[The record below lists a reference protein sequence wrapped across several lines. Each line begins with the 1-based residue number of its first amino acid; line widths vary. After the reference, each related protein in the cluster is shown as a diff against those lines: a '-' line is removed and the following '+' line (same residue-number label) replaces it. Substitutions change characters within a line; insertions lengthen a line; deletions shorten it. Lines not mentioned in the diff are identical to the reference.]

1 MKAVRVWAS
10 NSYSPHSQIKK
21 LVWLFLYTSVWGLPS
36 PHFRRNLT
44 DFAPLCFLIL
54 HQFTCLTLEFRKF
67 LLLLCSPC
75 IKFAFKIILLY
86 FAGGI
91 WIELLASGKSC
102 SLWVLTNNWL
112 CFWTRCTLIQR
123 TLCSNKL
130 FVPFCFGRFWV
141 FKSLH
146 VLWQRNKVLQVFS
159 LSRRPMVW
167 ANYCFLPI
175 DITVFEHFQIH
186 CFKFSSLS
194 IPLRK

>member
-21 LVWLFLYTSVWGLPS
+21 LVWLFLYTSIWGLPS

-112 CFWTRCTLIQR
+112 FAFGPGVPWSSARFVATSFL
-123 TLCSNKL
+123 SL
-130 FVPFCFGRFWV
+130 FV
-141 FKSLH
+141 SE
-146 VLWQRNKVLQVFS
+146 
-159 LSRRPMVW
+159 
-167 ANYCFLPI
+167 
-175 DITVFEHFQIH
+175 DFE
-186 CFKFSSLS
+186 FSSLCTYS
-194 IPLRK
+194 GKETRSSKFSRFPEDQWFEQITAFFQLILLFLSTFKYTVLSFHRSQSL